1 MLSVSGRQWQAGAP
15 APAVGGSN
23 KRQRAC
29 SGRLALTAPVL
40 TDPGLDLDGGLESA
54 CIHAALPEA
63 PPAGL
68 QVTMLVST
76 LFPWLW
82 PCSQHQ
88 VRHGAADEHAGVG
101 RSGPSGS
108 GLWGKAVAGSRTA
121 SNQGLEHLDDLSR
134 GFTSGH
140 APACQPASHAG
151 L

>member
-82 PCSQHQ
+82 PAVSTRCGTVQQMSMLGSA
-88 VRHGAADEHAGVG
+88 VLAPLDLVCGARRLQAHA
-101 RSGPSGS
+101 R
-108 GLWGKAVAGSRTA
+108 
-121 SNQGLEHLDDLSR
+121 
-134 GFTSGH
+134 
-140 APACQPASHAG
+140 PAIRV
-151 L
+151 